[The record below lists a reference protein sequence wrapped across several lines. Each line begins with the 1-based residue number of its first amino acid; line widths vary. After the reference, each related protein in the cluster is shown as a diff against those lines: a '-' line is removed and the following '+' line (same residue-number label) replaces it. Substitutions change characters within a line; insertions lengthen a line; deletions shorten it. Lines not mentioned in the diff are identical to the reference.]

1 MSQSLSAM
9 CLSAGT
15 ACRLLLILATYRCF
29 AVKVVYYIVNYTPN
43 TVISLWHYAFHAS
56 SISTIFRKKTPL
68 KPNPRTRRRLAL
80 ETKLQ
85 GSTERE
91 KKVENSGETV
101 YNCSAWTE
109 QL

>member
-1 MSQSLSAM
+1 MLFMQAQFQ
-9 CLSAGT
+9 
-15 ACRLLLILATYRCF
+15 RF
-29 AVKVVYYIVNYTPN
+29 
-43 TVISLWHYAFHAS
+43 FE
-56 SISTIFRKKTPL
+56 KKTPL